1 MFLYFV
7 PVFIFTC
14 FALFTSRDSFSNRCI
29 FYITFF
35 YLVFFIGLR
44 NEIGTDWDLIYT
56 NFLGFQSAFESYGE
70 LVGVTSEPIY
80 TLISFLSNTFNSSIY
95 GVNLICA
102 LIFFIGFFRFIST
115 LKRPWLALV
124 FAYPYYIL
132 VASINF
138 NRQSAAIGIVLLAF
152 VELVNNKKF
161 IFILFTLLAS
171 AIHLSALITLPLIL
185 SSDSIFSKR
194 YLIKSLCLFFLLLL
208 VFNLSGYFTSKYN
221 SLLFNFFESGLVF
234 TSQGLWL
241 RVGPLMASLALILTF
256 RKRLNIS
263 KYIKSVYI
271 ISGLL
276 VFALAVIAS
285 VNESFSTISD
295 RLSAYFLPL
304 LLYGIT
310 IIPDISDRFN
320 LRANLA
326 TFLICLYSLA
336 LTLSW
341 LAFSYYAENYWLP
354 YENILFTNL

>member
-1 MFLYFV
+1 MFFYFL
-7 PVFIFTC
+7 PIFIFIF
-14 FALFTSRDSFSNRCI
+14 FALFTSRNSFSNKYI
-29 FYITFF
+29 LYITFF
-35 YLVFFIGLR
+35 YLVFFIGFR

-56 NFLGFQSAFESYGE
+56 NFLGFQSAFESSGE
-70 LVGVTSEPIY
+70 LVGVTTEPLY

-95 GVNLICA
+95 GVNVICSV
-102 LIFFIGFFRFIST
+102 IFFAGLFRFIST

-124 FAYPYYIL
+124 LAYPYYIL

-194 YLIKSLCLFFLLLL
+194 YLAKTLFFLLSFSLI
-208 VFNLSGYFTSKYN
+208 FSLSGYFSLKYN
-221 SLLFNFFESGLVF
+221 SLLVNFFESGIVF

-241 RVGPLMASLALILTF
+241 RIGPLLASFALILTF
-256 RKRLNIS
+256 SKRLNIS
-263 KYIKSVYI
+263 SYIKSVYI
-271 ISGLL
+271 ISGVL
-276 VFALAVIAS
+276 VSALAVIAS
-285 VNESFSTISD
+285 VNDSFSTISD

-304 LLYGIT
+304 LLYGMT
-310 IIPDISDRFN
+310 IIPEISDQFK

-336 LTLSW
+336 LTFSW
-341 LAFSYYAENYWLP
+341 LAFSYYAENYWIP
-354 YENILFTNL
+354 YKNILFTNL

>member
-56 NFLGFQSAFESYGE
+56 NFLGFQSAFESSGE
-70 LVGVTSEPIY
+70 LVGVKTEPIY

-152 VELVNNKKF
+152 IELLNNKKF
-161 IFILFTLLAS
+161 NFILLTLLAS
-171 AIHLSALITLPLIL
+171 ATHFTALITLPLIL

-194 YLIKSLCLFFLLLL
+194 YLAKTLLFLLLFAL
-208 VFNLSGYFTSKYN
+208 IFSLSGYFSLKYN
-221 SLLFNFFESGLVF
+221 SLLGNFFESGIIYV
-234 TSQGLWL
+234 SQGLWL
-241 RVGPLMASLALILTF
+241 RVVPLLASFALILTF

-263 KYIKSVYI
+263 NYIESVYI
-271 ISGLL
+271 ISGVL
-276 VFALAVIAS
+276 VSALALIAS

-310 IIPDISDRFN
+310 IFPDFSDRFN

-341 LAFSYYAENYWLP
+341 LAFSFYSKNYWIP
-354 YENILFTNL
+354 YKNILFTNI